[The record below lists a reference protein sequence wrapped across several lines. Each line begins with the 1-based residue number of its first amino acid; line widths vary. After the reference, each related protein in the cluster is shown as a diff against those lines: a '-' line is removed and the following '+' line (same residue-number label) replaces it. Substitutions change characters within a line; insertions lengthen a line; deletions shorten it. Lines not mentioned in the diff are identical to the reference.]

1 MNNLAKSVTIIMFL
15 VCFKYNTFKSKRI
28 EFREVGFWVY
38 DCLVGADAGFFLCGS
53 KDKSGIR

>member
-1 MNNLAKSVTIIMFL
+1 MFL